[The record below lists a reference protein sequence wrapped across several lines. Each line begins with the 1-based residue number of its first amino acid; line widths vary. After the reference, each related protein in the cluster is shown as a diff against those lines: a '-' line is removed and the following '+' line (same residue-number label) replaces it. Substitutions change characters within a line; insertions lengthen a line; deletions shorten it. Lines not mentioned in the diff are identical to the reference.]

1 MTNIFITDKL
11 TAETNVSTL
20 NYRMQITTQATT
32 ASTLTLTVA
41 STGHQ
46 QFTGT
51 TAGQIVK
58 LGDATTYLTGQE
70 WWVIND
76 ATQSISVR
84 DNAGTQ
90 LILLNASPR
99 ARIILKDNSTS
110 AGAWIITVASTV
122 AAAAGGL
129 FIANYSSTA
138 NSNSNTF
145 LNTFGV
151 AASDGLP
158 AVTPI
163 AGTISRVT
171 IMLSGTGTGTFEF
184 RVNTSVGAAAFT
196 AAISATQTATVTV
209 SYPVNANDQINCKI
223 AAGASGIAKPLVN
236 IYM

>member
-1 MTNIFITDKL
+1 MTNFTTDKVI
-11 TAETNVSTL
+11 AETNVSTL
-20 NYRMQITTQATT
+20 NYRMQITSQTT
-32 ASTLTLTVA
+32 AASTLTLTTA

-51 TAGQIVK
+51 TVGQIVN

-70 WWVIND
+70 WWIIND

-84 DNAGTQ
+84 NNAGTV
-90 LILLNASPR
+90 LSTLDATRRLR
-99 ARIILKDNSTS
+99 VILKDNSTA
-110 AGAWIITVASTV
+110 AGIWIVTATV
-122 AAAAGGL
+122 AAFDPLGGL
-129 FIANYSSTA
+129 FIATYSSTA

-158 AVTPI
+158 AVAPI
-163 AGTISRVT
+163 TGTISRVT
-171 IMLSGTGTGTFEF
+171 IMLNGTGTGTFEF
-184 RVNTSVGAAAFT
+184 RINTTTGTPAFI
-196 AAISATQTATVTV
+196 AVISAAQTATVTV